1 MREKGRLMAATPKL
15 SVVIPVYNEEAIVR
29 EACQEL
35 MARLDERGWDYE
47 VLVTENGSK
56 DRTVELLRGLAAERP
71 RLRFISSGEP
81 NYGLA
86 LRRGILEA
94 RGEYVVADEIDL
106 CDVRFYDRALA
117 VLDAGAA
124 DMVVGSKRAP
134 GSQDHRP
141 AYRRLATAVHN
152 TLLRV
157 ALGFQ
162 GTDTHGVKAFVRER
176 LAPTAARCV
185 VDKDVFAS
193 ELVLRASLEGKRVV
207 EIPIAL
213 EEKRPPSI
221 ALLKRVPNVLKQVG
235 RLVWVLRVH
244 SPPQRERAAAPAAR
258 PAAKPRADDEPGAER
273 ASG

>member
-1 MREKGRLMAATPKL
+1 MGTPKL
-15 SVVIPVYNEEAIVR
+15 TVVIPVYNEESIVR
-29 EACQEL
+29 EACLEL

-47 VLVTENGSK
+47 ILVSENGSR
-56 DRTVELLRGLAAERP
+56 DRTVEILQALSAEAP
-71 RLRFISSGEP
+71 RLRFVHSDQP

-94 RGEYVVADEIDL
+94 KGEYVVADEIDL

-117 VLDAGAA
+117 ILDAGGA

-141 AYRRLATAVHN
+141 VYRRLATAVHN
-152 TLLRV
+152 TVLRV

-176 LAPTAARCV
+176 IAATAERCV

-193 ELVLRASLEGKRVV
+193 ELVLRAGLEGKKVV
-207 EIPIAL
+207 EIPVTLA
-213 EEKRPPSI
+213 EKRPPSI
-221 ALLKRVPNVLKQVG
+221 ALFKRVPNVLRQVG
-235 RLVWVLRVH
+235 RLFWVLRVRA
-244 SPPQRERAAAPAAR
+244 PPARERPGAPASGS
-258 PAAKPRADDEPGAER
+258 AKK
-273 ASG
+273 ASGSG

>member
-1 MREKGRLMAATPKL
+1 MTSSPRL
-15 SVVIPVYNEEAIVR
+15 SVVIPVYNEETIVR
-29 EACQEL
+29 EACLEL

-47 VLVTENGSK
+47 LLLTENGSR
-56 DRTVELLRGLAAERP
+56 DGTVALLEQLAAEHP
-71 RLRFISSGEP
+71 RLRFIHSDEP

-94 RGEYVVADEIDL
+94 RGQYVVADEIDL

-117 VLDAGAA
+117 VLDAGGAE
-124 DMVVGSKRAP
+124 MVVGSKRAP
-134 GSQDHRP
+134 GSHDHRP

-162 GTDTHGVKAFVRER
+162 GTDTHGVKAFVREAI
-176 LAPTAARCV
+176 APTAARCV

-193 ELVLRASLEGKRVV
+193 ELVLRAGLEGKRVV
-207 EIPIAL
+207 EIPISL

-221 ALLKRVPNVLKQVG
+221 ALFKRVPNVLRQVTK
-235 RLVWVLRVH
+235 LFWVLRVEA
-244 SPPQRERAAAPAAR
+244 PPRRERPGTGADAGAP
-258 PAAKPRADDEPGAER
+258 PER
-273 ASG
+273 ASGS

>member
-1 MREKGRLMAATPKL
+1 MATPKL
-15 SVVIPVYNEEAIVR
+15 TVVIPVYNEESIVR
-29 EACQEL
+29 EACLEL
-35 MARLDERGWDYE
+35 MARLDEREWDYE
-47 VLVTENGSK
+47 LLVSENGSR
-56 DRTVELLRGLAAERP
+56 DRTVEILRTLSAEAP
-71 RLRFISSGEP
+71 RLRFVHSEEP

-117 VLDAGAA
+117 ILDAGGA

-134 GSQDHRP
+134 GSRDRRP
-141 AYRRLATAVHN
+141 SYRRLATAVHN
-152 TLLRV
+152 TVLRL

-176 LAPTAARCV
+176 IAPTAERCV

-193 ELVLRASLEGKRVV
+193 ELVLRAGLEGKKVV
-207 EIPIAL
+207 EIPVTL

-221 ALLKRVPNVLKQVG
+221 ALFKRVPNVLKQVS
-235 RLVWVLRVH
+235 RLFWVLRVRA
-244 SPPQRERAAAPAAR
+244 PPERERPGAPASE
-258 PAAKPRADDEPGAER
+258 AAKK
-273 ASG
+273 ASGSS